1 VKPWILP
8 AGLTAVVGAA
18 VLATSLS
25 GAAPLPA
32 EQVRESATRV
42 SVVCPAF
49 NSAATRIRVAAQSAN
64 EKVRTAKLSAPQ
76 KTTDTDGLA
85 VVADPGEPVRVS
97 VAGSQLFGA
106 TTSASAGEGP
116 GRGLSLTSCLAPSAE
131 FWFTGVDVTDAAQ
144 SDLVLVN
151 LDSTDAVVDLVAY
164 GAGGRLSAPRGLTV
178 KGNSSNSVAL
188 GAIPRHPDPITVK
201 VSTSQGRVAAFIRQ
215 ITWQGNTPLAAE
227 WVPSG
232 VGPVTDQ
239 VLPGIPAGK
248 GKRLLL
254 VTNPG
259 ELTADVGIDVL
270 GPSGRSQLAGAERLQ
285 VPPGVTSVVDL
296 APGLAGQA
304 AAVQLTSSLPVIAG
318 LSADNGL
325 APLKYDTVVD
335 GSTPAIPADALWP
348 VALGK
353 QTVGTLQLVNP
364 TDADVVVNVSLTA
377 GTKGTPQVTPV
388 TVAASSTA
396 QVALP
401 KTDAVSIRIQT
412 ESTAVRAAVLA
423 TASLGGVKGTAV
435 LDLVANESRAHKAEV
450 VFNPHLA

>member
-1 VKPWILP
+1 MKPWIYP
-8 AGLTAVVGAA
+8 VGLTAVVGAA

-25 GAAPLPA
+25 GAVALPV
-32 EQVRESATRV
+32 EQVRESTTRV

-49 NSAATRIRVAAQSAN
+49 GSAATRIRVAAQSVN
-64 EKVRTAKLSAPQ
+64 EKVRTAKLSTPQ
-76 KTTDTDGLA
+76 KTTDTEGLA

-97 VAGSQLFGA
+97 VSGSQLFGA

-131 FWFTGVDVTDAAQ
+131 FWFSGVDVTDAAQ
-144 SDLVLVN
+144 SDLILVN

-178 KGNSSNSVAL
+178 KGNASSSVAL
-188 GAIPRHPDPITVK
+188 GAISRHPDPITIK
-201 VSTSQGRVAAFIRQ
+201 VSTSQGRVAAFVRQ

-232 VGPVTDQ
+232 VGPASDQ
-239 VLPGIPAGK
+239 VLPGIPAGN

-254 VTNPG
+254 VTNPS
-259 ELTADVGIDVL
+259 ELTAEVGIDIL
-270 GPSGRSQLAGAERLQ
+270 GASGRSQLAEADRVQ

-296 APGLAGQA
+296 GPGLAGQA
-304 AAVQLTSSLPVIAG
+304 AAVQLTSNHPVVAG
-318 LSADNGL
+318 LAADNGL
-325 APLKYDTVVD
+325 APVKYDTVLD
-335 GSTPAIPADALWP
+335 GPAPPVPSDALWP

-353 QTVGTLQLVNP
+353 QSVGTLQLVNP

-377 GTKGTPQVTPV
+377 GPKGTPQLTPV
-388 TVAASSTA
+388 TVPASSTA
-396 QVALP
+396 QLPLP
-401 KTDAVSIRIQT
+401 KADAVSIRIQT

-423 TASLGGVKGTAV
+423 NGSLNTVKGTAV
-435 LDLVANESRAHKAEV
+435 LDLVANESRAHRSQV
-450 VFNPHLA
+450 IFNPHLG